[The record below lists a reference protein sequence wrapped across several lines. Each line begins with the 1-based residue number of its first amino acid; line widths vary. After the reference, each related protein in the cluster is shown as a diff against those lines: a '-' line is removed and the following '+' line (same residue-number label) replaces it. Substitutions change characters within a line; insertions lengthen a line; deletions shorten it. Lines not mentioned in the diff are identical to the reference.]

1 MGRSILLT
9 FRMGTLNLPS
19 QVRGKKA
26 NLYPHPRRTNRAVR
40 LWNRLGVEVVALQE
54 LATMSR
60 LTIRARRRWGL
71 VTTTNDRFP
80 LRKIGNG
87 IAYRRDRWLL
97 VGRDTI
103 HVDTPTHKH
112 GLRYPVVTLENRD
125 EPTVRLVV
133 IAVHIPTAR
142 DMGAALKV
150 SRDHPRVVA
159 ARNKLNGQVLNIA
172 ENHVARGLPVLVAG
186 DFNDGNVR
194 DVYQS
199 WTVGAQHQVDQIL
212 GKRVKFTG
220 KSAVTTGRIS
230 DHPAMPYVSVG
241 LTIPRT

>member
-1 MGRSILLT
+1 MIR
-9 FRMGTLNLPS
+9 FVVATLNLPS
-19 QVRGKKA
+19 QVRGRKA
-26 NLYPHPRRTNRAVR
+26 GLYPHPKRTNAAVR
-40 LWNRLGVEVVALQE
+40 LWNRLGVEIVALQE

-60 LTIRARRRWGL
+60 LTIRARRRWSL

-80 LRKIGNG
+80 RRKIGNG

-103 HVDTPTHKH
+103 HVDTPTHRR

-133 IAVHIPTAR
+133 IAVHVPTAR
-142 DMGAALKV
+142 DMGAALRV
-150 SRDHPRVVA
+150 HRDHPKVAA
-159 ARNKLNGQVLNIA
+159 ARNKINGQVLNVA
-172 ENHVARGLPVLVAG
+172 ETHVARGLPVLVAG

-194 DVYQS
+194 DVYAS

-212 GKRVKFTG
+212 GKGVKFKD
-220 KSAVTTGRIS
+220 KSVVTTGRIS
-230 DHPAMPYVSVG
+230 DHPAMPYVTVC
-241 LTIPRT
+241 LTVPRN